1 MEQILRC
8 PNPDCR
14 GIDLEYSEPDGA
26 TICMACHTI
35 VEENAIVSS
44 VEFNE
49 NSAGGASTVVGQFVG
64 PEMTKAYSSAGRGRR
79 RFYARDSRDT
89 TLNNGRRAIQQVVS
103 QLRLRQ
109 AFVDRA
115 CRLFRTAVERNFV
128 QGRKTLCVVA
138 VCLYMVCREDNSPHM
153 LIDFSDAVQ
162 INVYV
167 LGHAFLK
174 FKQLTGLNLAVIDP
188 SIYIH
193 RFAARLELG
202 SEQEQTTVSQL
213 ALRLVASMQR
223 DWIQA
228 GRRPSGI
235 CGAALYLSA
244 IYHEKPRTY
253 KDVGRI
259 VRVSPDTIKKRV
271 DEFEKTPISGMMS
284 RDELANMALS
294 EFDISPRMGGGEGGR
309 EGAPRLVGE
318 ADPPSFTR
326 AVKMKAAEALRKAQA
341 LRDEGK
347 DAKGRGESGKEEE
360 EVTSVNGRESSTSS
374 SSSAAAT
381 ANSSRERGGSMA
393 GARSRKRSRR
403 GGEGEGEEE
412 ERGKEDVGPLI
423 REESEG
429 GTEEVGLY
437 KELMDQLLDEEEEQ
451 ANNRAVA
458 ADTERAAAQVGING
472 RINRGGAAGG
482 GAVVTIA
489 APVVLGAAAV
499 EEIEEKE
506 DEEVAAVVVAE
517 EEKEEEE
524 EVDDTAQY
532 IRSEEEVEKLSKVWH
547 EVHRGYLEKQA
558 RKKAEEEAAKKR
570 AEEDFNYRQPGQ
582 SNHQKKK
589 AAAAVAAA
597 AAAASV
603 VGAGGSRAAGGM
615 GGGGPARSPAE
626 IAVSNHLAKKRISK
640 KINYEAV
647 KMLGNDDDM
656 DALPPE
662 LEAILTQGRD

>member
-1 MEQILRC
+1 
-8 PNPDCR
+8 
-14 GIDLEYSEPDGA
+14 
-26 TICMACHTI
+26 
-35 VEENAIVSS
+35 
-44 VEFNE
+44 
-49 NSAGGASTVVGQFVG
+49 
-64 PEMTKAYSSAGRGRR
+64 
-79 RFYARDSRDT
+79 
-89 TLNNGRRAIQQVVS
+89 
-103 QLRLRQ
+103 
-109 AFVDRA
+109 
-115 CRLFRTAVERNFV
+115 
-128 QGRKTLCVVA
+128 
-138 VCLYMVCREDNSPHM
+138 M

-381 ANSSRERGGSMA
+381 ANSSRERGGSVA